1 MLEKEQLKAMYPL
14 IVTPSH
20 DGKFFFNYVNSLLNF
35 YQQALANGLPVQ
47 FLLMQGES
55 LITRARNNCVAQ
67 FLANPEWTHLVWIDS
82 DIGFQPEAIFRLLLS
97 DYDIAAGVYP
107 LKTDHWPEDG
117 LPEGMTA
124 QQFSNMYQRYTVN
137 ARNKDNAEKLEFN
150 IQEDGFLELSE
161 APTGMMCIKRDVFLR
176 MMAQYPELQYVPD
189 SLGLVDQGL
198 HYRFFDV
205 MVDPDTKRYLS
216 EDYYF
221 CRLWENMGGKVYVDA
236 LSNLTHQGTKVYSGN
251 FAQSLQTNFAL
262 AIPAPVGTPLQLNGL
277 DHLQKLLESK

>member
-67 FLANPEWTHLVWIDS
+67 FLANPEWTHLVWVDS

-97 DYDIAAGVYP
+97 DYDIVAGVYP
-107 LKTDHWPEDG
+107 LKTDQWPEGG

-161 APTGMMCIKRDVFLR
+161 APTGMMCIKRDVF
-176 MMAQYPELQYVPD
+176 
-189 SLGLVDQGL
+189 
-198 HYRFFDV
+198 F
-205 MVDPDTKRYLS
+205 
-216 EDYYF
+216 
-221 CRLWENMGGKVYVDA
+221 
-236 LSNLTHQGTKVYSGN
+236 
-251 FAQSLQTNFAL
+251 TNDGAVSRI
-262 AIPAPVGTPLQLNGL
+262 AIC
-277 DHLQKLLESK
+277 S